1 MAGTAIWL
9 ALPSQGPVA
18 LAKASAA
25 GVKATAAPA
34 QPAVVEVE
42 TPAAQNAD
50 ELRQQTAPA
59 DAAQPFVASVE
70 PEPLPQA
77 DPRWPGAAS
86 RQAAVKKATTHS
98 IVAQAGDEDAGPLP
112 VNAFASDDKTGT
124 VATGKSSKTNSNDGA
139 TALANLATKPG
150 KALRSVT
157 MRARPSSR
165 GGVLGTVP
173 GGADVSVISC
183 KSWCE
188 IVYDG
193 KRGFVY
199 RNFLKNR
206 GG

>member
-1 MAGTAIWL
+1 MAGAAIWL
-9 ALPSQGPVA
+9 ALPSQGSVGV
-18 LAKASAA
+18 AKASAVS
-25 GVKATAAPA
+25 VKAAAMPA
-34 QPAVVEVE
+34 PLVVEETE

-50 ELRQQTAPA
+50 ELRRQAGGAEAAPT
-59 DAAQPFVASVE
+59 VTASVE

-86 RQAAVKKATTHS
+86 KQAAVRKVTTHS
-98 IVAQAGDEDAGPLP
+98 IVAQDGDEDAGPLA
-112 VNAFASDDKTGT
+112 VSAFAADEKAASAGE
-124 VATGKSSKTNSNDGA
+124 KSAKAASNGGA
-139 TALANLATKPG
+139 TALANLGTRPG

-157 MRARPSSR
+157 MRAKPSSR

-173 GGADVSVISC
+173 GGADVSVVSC
-183 KSWCE
+183 DSWCE